1 MRNLKIMLLITGLLI
16 IAVSACFAETFTFQP
31 YDKEEEPYLI
41 NGGTHDLA
49 RMIADFGGGF
59 NGDHFR
65 FADTNAF
72 WIYKFEFDRT
82 VNAVAKI
89 DISAEYKVS
98 IAMSDAGQVDDYI
111 VVLEEKAHIHN
122 RANREVKTIKYS
134 DFIKSPGK
142 KAWIK
147 FEDSIPAD
155 GWGAYLDVFTLE
167 YTLGVSVEPAGKLA
181 TTWSKIRTETK

>member
-16 IAVSACFAETFTFQP
+16 VTVGACFAETITFQP

-49 RMIADFGGGF
+49 RMVADFDGGF
-59 NGDHFR
+59 NADHFR

-98 IAMSDAGQVDDYI
+98 IATSDAGD
-111 VVLEEKAHIHN
+111 
-122 RANREVKTIKYS
+122 
-134 DFIKSPGK
+134 
-142 KAWIK
+142 
-147 FEDSIPAD
+147 
-155 GWGAYLDVFTLE
+155 
-167 YTLGVSVEPAGKLA
+167 AG
-181 TTWSKIRTETK
+181 E

>member
-16 IAVSACFAETFTFQP
+16 VAVSACFAETITFQP
-31 YDKEEEPYLI
+31 YDKEEEPYII

-49 RMIADFGGGF
+49 KMIADFGAGF

-98 IAMSDAGQVDDYI
+98 IAMSDAGQADDYI
-111 VVLEEKAHIHN
+111 VVLEEKAHVHDRVN
-122 RANREVKTIKYS
+122 RAVKTIKYS

-142 KAWIK
+142 KVWIK
-147 FEDSIPAD
+147 FEDSILAD
-155 GWGAYLDVFTLE
+155 GWGVYLDDFTLE

-181 TTWSKIRTETK
+181 TTWSKIKGE